1 MNTGQ
6 IVMIARRE
14 LHMTQDQLA
23 KEVGISRQTLARIE
37 TGNYMNFTAQ
47 TAVRIARALG
57 LSLDVL
63 LCLNPEQKIV
73 RG

>member
-6 IVMIARRE
+6 IVMIARRDM
-14 LHMTQDQLA
+14 HMTQEQLA

-63 LCLNPEQKIV
+63 LCLKPEQKIV

>member
-14 LHMTQDQLA
+14 MHMTQDQLA
-23 KEVGISRQTLARIE
+23 KEIGISRQTLARIE
-37 TGNYMNFTAQ
+37 SGDYMNFTAH
-47 TAVRIARALG
+47 TAVKLARALG

-63 LCLNPEQKIV
+63 LCLTNEQKIV

>member
-6 IVMIARRE
+6 IVMIARRDMH
-14 LHMTQDQLA
+14 LTQEQLA

-63 LCLNPEQKIV
+63 LCLQPEQKIV
-73 RG
+73 RS

>member
-37 TGNYMNFTAQ
+37 SGNYMNFTAQ

-63 LCLNPEQKIV
+63 LCLQPEQKIV
-73 RG
+73 RS

>member
-6 IVMIARRE
+6 IVMIARRDM
-14 LHMTQDQLA
+14 HMTQEQLA
-23 KEVGISRQTLARIE
+23 KDVGISRQTLARIE
-37 TGNYMNFTAQ
+37 SGNYMNFTAQ